1 MMTEEDKWEYDL
13 QMEEDRQERINQERQ
28 QQNTEEEQSWM
39 QSIM

>member
-28 QQNTEEEQSWM
+28 QQNTEEEQS
-39 QSIM
+39 

>member
-28 QQNTEEEQSWM
+28 QRNTEEEQS
-39 QSIM
+39 